1 MTSACFK
8 AAMAALG
15 YDDIRT
21 TWIRLPNIAR
31 INITTNAT
39 LYREELKDIT
49 AYYHYYEGKNLLF
62 KAVTNPDG
70 SVIGV
75 T

>member
-1 MTSACFK
+1 MTSTCFK
-8 AAMAALG
+8 TAMAALG

-31 INITTNAT
+31 INITTNA
-39 LYREELKDIT
+39 
-49 AYYHYYEGKNLLF
+49 
-62 KAVTNPDG
+62 NPDG

-75 T
+75 TLILDVSEITSIETRNAMSASMFVGNEY